1 MLRRLSELRQI
12 LSNAAL
18 DVRARRAACRDYN
31 RIAGEWG
38 LRQEPCA
45 TFDPSV
51 NRSMRATIRA
61 VQQSML
67 LERGAAAQPAAEEDE
82 GGGGGGGGGENFGG
96 GGVGEGA
103 VDEDEFTI
111 LSIRDRNVSA
121 VVSELA
127 SARVRA
133 MRQRFQNLT
142 RRGREAGVLTA
153 GNDLVT
159 PIARDIFTLA
169 LRSAGFGPTFS
180 PTLNE
185 VRGILRTNQLRTG
198 VRRNETYLDRVR
210 EMIDAYRSAGIQNA
224 RRMGYGGGVGA
235 VRQAYGLTTNDLRE
249 RMSLVRGGNP
259 EIPIRDYTVRAQL
272 GVEASINMDSQTFA
286 RLLITAIRQRLEII
300 PAGLDMRSLMTIT
313 FSRFPLIN
321 TTTGERSVNTVF
333 TPSVAV
339 GNLMLLAGGEG
350 MGAGAPA
357 PEEPSELEQAL
368 AIAIDEVQQSA
379 IKADWESMIDGFTFY
394 VQVMPF
400 PAANGWT
407 PKLEAEQ
414 YFIKGTVREIPPSVY
429 ISHAICIPVA
439 ILTAACREVSDDG
452 SIMTHP
458 YVTIDLDDEDCV
470 VFDSRNLDRKNYY
483 AEKEDYL
490 REIAFRLIEACDL
503 QNEKLDINS
512 CGKFASFLDIQI
524 HVLYKEAWCRRMF
537 KFGDEECKRHVSI
550 LIENEHAYPVMKPWR
565 LMGNGEEK
573 KWCDSCHSSVPWRWT
588 AARICHH
595 RLHCD
600 GPPEKDPVEVARK
613 YQGRENV
620 PRRFKPVYSGNDR
633 TTISSPF
640 CFTCNAFCMTIREA
654 RSGSGA
660 EAVST
665 GKFEECVA
673 AGHRIMDGVSM
684 GQCTTCNE
692 CLPIDWP
699 HVSDAPVESLQ
710 LVSEH
715 RCYLSK
721 PELKIG
727 VASKYFVWDIET
739 VTVDDVHVPIYI
751 YARNLYDAAQN
762 YEFYGMDEF
771 CRKVISDE
779 FKETTWIAHNSGGFD
794 SNFVHAWLEDHG
806 VMHTRIPSPM
816 SLHRSLET
824 NVDHFKI
831 RFIDS
836 FSFLPM
842 GLAKIGPAFNLPVSK
857 GDFPHKFSSFDRMDY
872 SGCMPPCDT
881 DEDWYN
887 LSGMRASSMEKADSS
902 LAKFKAWHAEES
914 SKYVPHTD
922 KPWVYMDQLKS
933 YCKLD
938 CDVLA
943 GALCCLRDSF
953 VNVGDEPVTGT
964 GLNAFKLCSVDP
976 LAYLTMA
983 QVCQQL
989 YIGGLYSSGSGFR
1002 IAHVPLPDRTQT
1014 PSRVR
1019 WLMDEERLLGRSI
1032 WRASMNMRE
1041 WIARDGMPVDG
1052 YALVGSTHHIWEHYD
1067 CHERGCP
1074 ICTDREGY
1082 NDKFG
1087 CSNHKVF
1094 LTTQQRLRAL
1104 SLMGYKVHVR
1114 WSHEDGRVPDGED
1127 DAVYKCMAYQRQKND
1142 GGFFGGRVEVFKP
1155 LWRCK
1160 KDEKIQ
1166 YVDVVSLYPWVC
1178 ATQKMCTGH
1187 PTIYVER
1194 QIDME
1199 RLLDADH
1206 DLAYFG
1212 FVHVHVKGCEDDYF
1226 GGVPR
1231 RDHESG
1237 RLVFDNSEY
1246 KVVCFIDELR
1256 ERVKHGL
1263 TVLRV
1268 YELWDWSDPQE
1279 HVAGPMA
1286 GYVANFLRSKM
1297 ECSGWKALCGREP
1310 ETEAEKQ
1317 EICNHLEAENL
1328 GLCRPRP
1335 DKVQDN
1341 PGGRQLAKLRLNMLW
1356 GKFVQTPCA
1365 LTIKFISGYGEYA
1378 QLWFDNQVDKSTLQF
1393 RRIRD
1398 GLDMME
1404 VRYGHTNS
1412 ARAPSNTHYFLGAS
1426 CTAQARLK
1434 LQSMLRFVGPEKAL
1448 YCDTDSVVYVQRDD
1462 DEDEER
1468 VKTGEALGQWSSEL
1482 DEGVWGEEFM
1492 ALAPKCYL
1500 LQYNEAG
1507 RLKERESGIIK
1518 AKGVTLTRDNLKVVH
1533 ADNMRKIILN
1543 EVFGDVTGDD
1553 KSFTVQAKTFNIRMD
1568 HAGDRSMQNLY
1579 GSKIVRCVYSK
1590 RKIKVEEGAEAR
1602 DVHYIDTVPFC

>member
-1 MLRRLSELRQI
+1 M
-12 LSNAAL
+12 
-18 DVRARRAACRDYN
+18 
-31 RIAGEWG
+31 
-38 LRQEPCA
+38 
-45 TFDPSV
+45 
-51 NRSMRATIRA
+51 
-61 VQQSML
+61 
-67 LERGAAAQPAAEEDE
+67 
-82 GGGGGGGGGENFGG
+82 
-96 GGVGEGA
+96 
-103 VDEDEFTI
+103 
-111 LSIRDRNVSA
+111 
-121 VVSELA
+121 
-127 SARVRA
+127 
-133 MRQRFQNLT
+133 
-142 RRGREAGVLTA
+142 
-153 GNDLVT
+153 
-159 PIARDIFTLA
+159 
-169 LRSAGFGPTFS
+169 
-180 PTLNE
+180 
-185 VRGILRTNQLRTG
+185 
-198 VRRNETYLDRVR
+198 
-210 EMIDAYRSAGIQNA
+210 
-224 RRMGYGGGVGA
+224 
-235 VRQAYGLTTNDLRE
+235 
-249 RMSLVRGGNP
+249 
-259 EIPIRDYTVRAQL
+259 
-272 GVEASINMDSQTFA
+272 
-286 RLLITAIRQRLEII
+286 
-300 PAGLDMRSLMTIT
+300 
-313 FSRFPLIN
+313 
-321 TTTGERSVNTVF
+321 
-333 TPSVAV
+333 
-339 GNLMLLAGGEG
+339 
-350 MGAGAPA
+350 
-357 PEEPSELEQAL
+357 
-368 AIAIDEVQQSA
+368 
-379 IKADWESMIDGFTFY
+379 
-394 VQVMPF
+394 
-400 PAANGWT
+400 
-407 PKLEAEQ
+407 
-414 YFIKGTVREIPPSVY
+414 
-429 ISHAICIPVA
+429 
-439 ILTAACREVSDDG
+439 
-452 SIMTHP
+452 
-458 YVTIDLDDEDCV
+458 
-470 VFDSRNLDRKNYY
+470 
-483 AEKEDYL
+483 
-490 REIAFRLIEACDL
+490 FR
-503 QNEKLDINS
+503 
-512 CGKFASFLDIQI
+512 
-524 HVLYKEAWCRRMF
+524 
-537 KFGDEECKRHVSI
+537 FGDEECKRHVSI
-550 LIENEHAYPVMKPWR
+550 LIEQEHAFPVMKPWR

-573 KWCDSCHSSVPWRWT
+573 KWCDDCHSGISWRWS
-588 AARICHH
+588 AAKICHH
-595 RLHCD
+595 RLHCT
-600 GPPEKDPVEVARK
+600 GPPEKDPVEIGRK

-620 PRRFKPVYSGNDR
+620 PRRFKPVFSGKDR
-633 TTISSPF
+633 STISAPF
-640 CFTCNAFCMTIREA
+640 CFTCNAFCMSIKEA
-654 RSGSGA
+654 RTSGGA
-660 EAVST
+660 ETVCS

-684 GQCTTCNE
+684 GQCTVCHE
-692 CLPIDWP
+692 CMPIDFP
-699 HVSDAPVESLQ
+699 NAEDSPVETLAY
-710 LVSEH
+710 VSEH

-721 PELKIG
+721 PELKVG

-739 VTVDDVHVPIYI
+739 VTVDNVHVPIYI
-751 YARNLYDAAQN
+751 YARNLYDAGQN
-762 YEFYGMDEF
+762 YEFFGMDEF
-771 CRKVISDE
+771 CRKVVSDE
-779 FKETTWIAHNSGGFD
+779 FKDTTWIAHNSGGFD

-824 NVDHFKI
+824 NVDHFNI

-842 GLAKIGPAFNLPVSK
+842 GLAKIGPAFNLPVNK
-857 GDFPHKFSSFDRMDY
+857 GDFPHKFSSFEHMNY
-872 SGCMPPCDT
+872 SGPMPACDT
-881 DEDWYN
+881 EDDWYD
-887 LSGMRASSMEKADSS
+887 LSGMRASSLEKADSS

-914 SKYVPHTD
+914 AKYVPHTD

-953 VNVGDEPVTGT
+953 VNVDDETTTGS
-964 GLNAFKLCSVDP
+964 GLNAFKLCPVDP

-989 YIGGLYSSGSGFR
+989 YIGGLYASGSGFR
-1002 IAHVPLPDRTQT
+1002 IAHVPLPDRMQT
-1014 PSRVR
+1014 PRRVR
-1019 WLMDEERLLGRSI
+1019 WLMEEEQLFGRPI
-1032 WRASMNMRE
+1032 WRASTKMRE
-1041 WIARDGMPVDG
+1041 WIARDGHPVDG
-1052 YALVGSTHHIWEHYD
+1052 YAQLGSTYHIWEYYD
-1067 CHERGCP
+1067 CHDRGCP
-1074 ICTDREGY
+1074 SCTDREGF

-1087 CSNHKVF
+1087 CSNQKVY

-1104 SLMGYKVHVR
+1104 ALMGYKTHVR
-1114 WSHEDGRVPDGED
+1114 WSHEDPPMPDGSDE
-1127 DAVYKCMAYQRQKND
+1127 AEYRCMAFQRQKND
-1142 GGFFGGRVEVFKP
+1142 GGFYGGRVEVFKP

-1187 PTIYVER
+1187 PTIYAGR
-1194 QIDME
+1194 QVDMN

-1231 RDHESG
+1231 RDHDSG

-1263 TVLRV
+1263 QVLCV

-1310 ETEAEKQ
+1310 ETLEEKEA
-1317 EICNHLEAENL
+1317 ICDHLEAENL

-1365 LTIKFISGYGEYA
+1365 LTVKFISGYGEYA

-1434 LQSMLRFVGPEKAL
+1434 LQSMLRFVGPERAL

-1462 DEDEER
+1462 DEEEKR

-1518 AKGVTLTRDNLKVVH
+1518 AKGVTLTSDNLKVIH
-1533 ADNMRKIILN
+1533 ADNMRKIILY
-1543 EVFGDVTGDD
+1543 EVFGDATGDD
-1553 KSFTVQAKTFNIRMD
+1553 MPFTVQAKTFNIRMD

-1590 RKIKVEEGAEAR
+1590 RKIEVEEGAEAR
-1602 DVHYIDTVPFC
+1602 DVHYINTVPFC

>member
-1 MLRRLSELRQI
+1 
-12 LSNAAL
+12 
-18 DVRARRAACRDYN
+18 
-31 RIAGEWG
+31 
-38 LRQEPCA
+38 
-45 TFDPSV
+45 
-51 NRSMRATIRA
+51 MRATIRS
-61 VQQSML
+61 VQRQVLL
-67 LERGAAAQPAAEEDE
+67 LEPRGGGAGGGSGIPFNAENFAMYGEGGPPGGWEEDAP
-82 GGGGGGGGGENFGG
+82 GGGGGDNFAEGDDEGGFFQQEVDFEILRVSARNDSAIARELAFAR
-96 GGVGEGA
+96 VAQMRSQWSTLRRNAGA
-103 VDEDEFTI
+103 V
-111 LSIRDRNVSA
+111 LSSDNA
-121 VVSELA
+121 VTPQAQQL
-127 SARVRA
+127 
-133 MRQRFQNLT
+133 FQN
-142 RRGREAGVLTA
+142 
-153 GNDLVT
+153 
-159 PIARDIFTLA
+159 IM
-169 LRSAGFGPTFS
+169 RSAGFGASIVPNLRET
-180 PTLNE
+180 E
-185 VRGILRTNQLRTG
+185 RALRTNLLQRGTRKG
-198 VRRNETYLDRVR
+198 ETYLDRVR
-210 EMIDAYRSAGIQNA
+210 AVIASYRAQAGQYGRRSGSGGTNADIRLAEGITLFDMRQRMAMMRRTQEEEDIPVRDFVVEARLGQTASVEMDSPTFASLLVQALRARQDIVPMGADPRSLISITFPRLLMINQNNGEITTHTA
-224 RRMGYGGGVGA
+224 FTQSVRIGNLFAGGV
-235 VRQAYGLTTNDLRE
+235 
-249 RMSLVRGGNP
+249 
-259 EIPIRDYTVRAQL
+259 
-272 GVEASINMDSQTFA
+272 
-286 RLLITAIRQRLEII
+286 
-300 PAGLDMRSLMTIT
+300 
-313 FSRFPLIN
+313 
-321 TTTGERSVNTVF
+321 
-333 TPSVAV
+333 
-339 GNLMLLAGGEG
+339 
-350 MGAGAPA
+350 
-357 PEEPSELEQAL
+357 PSELEM
-368 AIAIDEVQQSA
+368 AIATTLDDVEQSA
-379 IKADWESMIDGFTFY
+379 TVIYWEGMVDPFTFY
-394 VQVMPF
+394 VQFMPF
-400 PAANGWT
+400 PVANGWT

-414 YFIKGTVREIPPSVY
+414 YFIKGTVREIPPLVY
-429 ISHAICIPVA
+429 LSHAICIPVA
-439 ILTAACREVSDDG
+439 ILTAACREVLEDG
-452 SIMTHP
+452 SLMTHP
-458 YVTIDLDDEDCV
+458 YLTAELDEEDCV
-470 VFDSRNLDRKNYY
+470 VFDNRDLDRKNYY
-483 AEKEDYL
+483 AGKEDYI
-490 REIAFRLIEACDL
+490 REIAYRLMEACDV
-503 QNEKLDINS
+503 EEEELDINA
-512 CGKFASFLDIQI
+512 CAKFAAFLDVQI

-537 KFGDEECKRHVSI
+537 RFGDKDCKRHVTI
-550 LIENEHAYPVMKPWR
+550 LIEKEHAYPVMKPWR

-573 KWCDSCHSSVPWRWT
+573 KWCDECHSNTSWRWSS
-588 AARICHH
+588 AKICSH

-600 GPPEKDPVEVARK
+600 GPPEQDSVEAGRK
-613 YQGRENV
+613 FQGRENV
-620 PRRFKPVYSGNDR
+620 PRRFKPVYSGKDR
-633 TTISSPF
+633 STISAPF
-640 CFTCNAFCMTIREA
+640 CFTCNAFCMTIKEA
-654 RSGSGA
+654 RSNSGGA
-660 EAVST
+660 EVVST

-673 AGHRIMDGVSM
+673 AGHRIMDDVSM
-684 GQCTTCNE
+684 GQCTVCNE
-692 CLPIDWP
+692 CLPIDFP
-699 HVSDAPVESLQ
+699 NVADAPVETLQ

-715 RCYLSK
+715 RCYLAK

-727 VASKYFVWDIET
+727 VASKYYVWDIET
-739 VTVDDVHVPIYI
+739 VTVDDNHVPIYI
-751 YARNLYDAAQN
+751 YARNLYNAAEN

-771 CRKVISDE
+771 CRKVISDD

-857 GDFPHKFSSFDRMDY
+857 GDFPHKFSSFEHMSY
-872 SGCMPPCDT
+872 SGCMPPCDSE
-881 DEDWYN
+881 EDWYD
-887 LSGMRASSMEKADSS
+887 LSNMRASSAEKADSS
-902 LAKFKAWHAEES
+902 LAKFRAWHAEES
-914 SKYVPHTD
+914 LKYVPHTST
-922 KPWVYMDQLKS
+922 PWNYMDQLKS

-953 VNVGDEPVTGT
+953 IEVGEEAATGA
-964 GLNAFKLCSVDP
+964 GLNAFKLCPVDP

-989 YIGGLYSSGSGFR
+989 YVAGLYASGSGFR
-1002 IAHVPLPDRTQT
+1002 IAHIPLPDRLQM
-1014 PSRVR
+1014 PSRVQ
-1019 WLMDEERLLGRSI
+1019 WLMREEEVFGRPI
-1032 WRASMNMRE
+1032 WRAAKNMRE
-1041 WIARDGMPVDG
+1041 WIARDGLPVDG
-1052 YALVGSTHHIWEHYD
+1052 YALLGTTHHVWEYYD

-1074 ICTDREGY
+1074 RCTSLEGY

-1087 CSNHKVF
+1087 CTNRKVYEM
-1094 LTTQQRLRAL
+1094 TQQRIRAL
-1104 SLMGYKVHVR
+1104 TLMGYKMHVH
-1114 WSHEDGRVPDGED
+1114 WSHDDVPLADGED
-1127 DAVYKCMAYQRQKND
+1127 DAVYKSMVYQRQKND
-1142 GGFFGGRVEVFKP
+1142 GGFYGGRVEVFKP

-1160 KDEKIQ
+1160 PDEKIQ

-1187 PTIYVER
+1187 PTIYHER
-1194 QIDME
+1194 QIDMD

-1212 FVHVHVKGCEDDYF
+1212 FAHVHVKGNPDDYF

-1256 ERVKHGL
+1256 ERVKQGL
-1263 TVLRV
+1263 EVLRV

-1310 ETEAEKQ
+1310 ETEAEK
-1317 EICNHLEAENL
+1317 EDICNHLEAENL

-1365 LTIKFISGYGEYA
+1365 LTVKFISGYGEYA

-1393 RRIRD
+1393 RRLRD

-1434 LQSMLRFVGPEKAL
+1434 LQSMLRYVGSDRAL

-1462 DEDEER
+1462 DGEDRR

-1507 RLKERESGIIK
+1507 RKKERESGIIK
-1518 AKGVTLTRDNLKVVH
+1518 AKGVTLTRENLKVIH

-1543 EVFGDVTGDD
+1543 EVFGDVTGED
-1553 KSFTVQAKTFNIRMD
+1553 KSFTVQARTFNIRMD

-1590 RKIKVEEGAEAR
+1590 RKIAVEEDADAHS
-1602 DVHYIDTVPFC
+1602 VHFIDTVPFC